1 MPEAL
6 TLTLVSATVVSV
18 AVCVYKS
25 IDRVVS
31 APKEIVKQGGASAE
45 GVIQTFA
52 AELRKLFGSEPRI
65 SLTRRVIQTGGEAI
79 RELALY
85 KETVLIREEWS
96 STSWKST
103 KRLSVQQ
110 PFTLKAGFDLNR
122 LKFDFDP
129 AKKAVTVTISDSTI
143 VNVEYAGDYE
153 ILKEE
158 HGLWNRI
165 ALSERDAILNSL
177 PQKAQDE
184 AEKLR
189 LRDKAAEQLKNL
201 LERMLPR
208 DVHLVVRCA
217 DDTLHFRTDK
227 QLPNISPATL
237 SVLGMSEVPLAVERA
252 AGAS

>member
-25 IDRVVS
+25 IDRLVS
-31 APKEIVKQGGASAE
+31 APGQMVKQSGASAE
-45 GVIQTFA
+45 GVIKTFA
-52 AELRKLFGSEPRI
+52 AELRRLFGSEPRI
-65 SLTRRVIQTGGEAI
+65 SMNRRVIQTGGEAI

-85 KETVLIREEWS
+85 KETVLISEEWN

-103 KRLSVQQ
+103 KRLAVQQ

-122 LKFDFDP
+122 LKFDLDP
-129 AKKAVTVTISDSTI
+129 AKKLVTVTISDSTV

-153 ILKEE
+153 IVKEE

-165 ALSERDAILNSL
+165 SVAERDAILNSL
-177 PQKAQDE
+177 PQKAEDE

-189 LRDKAAEQLKNL
+189 LRDKAAEQLKSV
-201 LERMLPR
+201 LERMLPA
-208 DVHLVVRCA
+208 DFKLVLHCA
-217 DDTLHFRTDK
+217 DDTLLFRSD
-227 QLPNISPATL
+227 QRLPNISPATL
-237 SVLGMSEVPLAVERA
+237 SLLGMTEVPLNVRGGVAV
-252 AGAS
+252 S

>member
-31 APKEIVKQGGASAE
+31 APREIVKQSGSSAE
-45 GVIQTFA
+45 GVIKTFA
-52 AELRKLFGSEPRI
+52 AEVRKLFGSEPRI
-65 SLTRRVIQTGGEAI
+65 SVNRRVIQTGGEAI

-85 KETVLIREEWS
+85 KETVLIKEEWS
-96 STSWKST
+96 STNWKST

-110 PFTLKAGFDLNR
+110 PFTLKTGFDLNR
-122 LKFDFDP
+122 LKFDLDP
-129 AKKAVTVTISDSTI
+129 AKKLVTVTISDSTV
-143 VNVEYAGDYE
+143 VNVEYAGDYDV
-153 ILKEE
+153 LKEE
-158 HGLWNRI
+158 HGFWNRI
-165 ALSERDAILNSL
+165 SAAERDAILNSL

-201 LERMLPR
+201 LERMLPP
-208 DVHLVVRCA
+208 DVKLVLYCA
-217 DDTLHFRTDK
+217 DDTLLFRSDK
-227 QLPNISPATL
+227 QLANISPATL
-237 SVLGMSEVPLAVERA
+237 SLLGMSEVPVNVGSRA
-252 AGAS
+252 AVS

>member
-25 IDRVVS
+25 IDRVIS
-31 APKEIVKQGGASAE
+31 APADILKQSGASAE
-45 GVIQTFA
+45 GVIKTFA
-52 AELRKLFGSEPRI
+52 TEVRKLFGSEPRI
-65 SLTRRVIQTGGEAI
+65 SVNRRVIQTGGEAI

-85 KETVLIREEWS
+85 KETVLIKEEWS

-122 LKFDFDP
+122 LKFDLDP
-129 AKKAVTVTISDSTI
+129 KKKVVTVTISDSTV

-153 ILKEE
+153 VVKEE
-158 HGLWNRI
+158 HGFWNRI
-165 ALSERDAILNSL
+165 SVAERDAILNSL
-177 PQKAQDE
+177 PQKAQDA

-189 LRDKAAEQLKNL
+189 LRDKAAEQLKIF
-201 LERMLPR
+201 LERMLPA
-208 DVHLVVRCA
+208 DVRLVLHCA
-217 DDTLHFRTDK
+217 DDTLLFRSDK
-227 QLPNISPATL
+227 QLANIPPATL
-237 SVLGMSEVPLAVERA
+237 SVLGMSEVPVNVGRA
-252 AGAS
+252 STVS

>member
-31 APKEIVKQGGASAE
+31 APREIVKQSGASAE
-45 GVIQTFA
+45 GAIRTLA
-52 AELRKLFGSEPRI
+52 AELRELFGSEPRI
-65 SLTRRVIQTGGEAI
+65 SLKRRVIQTSGEAI

-85 KETVLIREEWS
+85 KETVLISEEWS
-96 STSWKST
+96 RTSWKST
-103 KRLSVQQ
+103 KRLLVQQ

-122 LKFDFDP
+122 LKFDLDP
-129 AKKAVTVTISDSTI
+129 EKKLLTVTVSDSTV
-143 VNVEYAGDYE
+143 VNVEYAGDYDV
-153 ILKEE
+153 LKEE
-158 HGLWNRI
+158 HGFWNRI
-165 ALSERDAILNSL
+165 SVAERDAILKSL

-201 LERMLPR
+201 LERMLPP
-208 DVHLVVRCA
+208 DLKLKLHCA
-217 DDTLHFRTDK
+217 DDTLLFRNDK
-227 QLPNISPATL
+227 ELPNISPVTL
-237 SVLGMSEVPLAVERA
+237 SLLGMSEVPVNVGR
-252 AGAS
+252 GAPVS